1 MTLGYIKNSI
11 DILKTSPIRRYLEGA
26 KEKNIFERERKILN
40 DIDEIIKVNKE
51 NLYKKLKVVVMGEVK
66 AGKSTFVN
74 YLVGRKVSYTNVLE
88 ATSTIIEVKYSEE
101 DEVIIKRN
109 NMNDIRLNNI
119 EELDRMLETNKE
131 NKEFFD
137 EIDLII
143 IGVKSEKLKKLTIV
157 DTPGL
162 NTITGKNEKIT
173 NEYIKNSDI
182 ILWVLNSNHFG
193 QSDVNLKIEEVR
205 KYGKD
210 IIGIAN
216 RIDEIDGEYDEV
228 IDYLNCEMGHVF
240 SDIFAISAKKA
251 YEGII
256 EDDENKLEDS
266 KINILDEY
274 LINTIEKKPQSV
286 KLEASLKSINI
297 QIDIDIKTH
306 KKAKENLINILENLK
321 KDYDEL
327 VKFNSN
333 CKVEIDNKLDEW
345 LNKKFLEKEREE
357 LMHSDRFKFNEMIK
371 MKFNNDELLQ
381 KINIKYDELGG
392 ELYEKWS
399 NNIEKINERNF
410 AKKLEQNELDVIDN
424 IEESNTTYESI
435 VKGGVTGSGIA
446 LALAGY
452 SAWLGPAAAYVSIGS
467 AISAFL
473 PPLLIAGA
481 VGGVMWKVSGA
492 DRSYRCNQVD
502 KIINN
507 IKSNV
512 QIEVLPKMKSNLYDI
527 SNNYMESSKKALESI
542 LTQCNTSMK
551 EVEIIFKEIE
561 EYIETMEES
570 INLVNIEH
578 ENKNKYERNR
588 IIN

>member
-1 MTLGYIKNSI
+1 MTLGYIENSI

-74 YLVGRKVSYTNVLE
+74 YLVGRKVSHTNVLE
-88 ATSTIIEVKYSEE
+88 ATSTIIEVKYSEK

-162 NTITGKNEKIT
+162 NTITGKNEEIT

-193 QSDVNLKIEEVR
+193 QSDVNLKIEDVR

-216 RIDEIDGEYDEV
+216 RIDEIDGEYDEI

-256 EDDENKLEDS
+256 KDDENKLEDS

-274 LINTIEKKPQSV
+274 LTNTIEKKPQSV

-306 KKAKENLINILENLK
+306 KKAKENLSNILENLK
-321 KDYDEL
+321 KDYNEL

-357 LMHSDRFKFNEMIK
+357 LIHSDMFKFNEMVK
-371 MKFNNDELLQ
+371 TKFNNDELLK
-381 KINIKYDELGG
+381 KINIKYDELGR

-410 AKKLEQNELDVIDN
+410 AKKLEQNELDVVDN
-424 IEESNTTYESI
+424 IEESNTNYESI
-435 VKGGVTGSGIA
+435 IKGGVTGSGIA

-551 EVEIIFKEIE
+551 EVEIILKEIE

-570 INLVNIEH
+570 VNLVNIEH

>member
-1 MTLGYIKNSI
+1 MTLGYIENSI

-74 YLVGRKVSYTNVLE
+74 YLVGRKVSHTNVLE
-88 ATSTIIEVKYSEE
+88 ATSTIIEVKYSEK

-162 NTITGKNEKIT
+162 NTITGKNEEIT

-193 QSDVNLKIEEVR
+193 QSDVNLKIEDVR

-216 RIDEIDGEYDEV
+216 RIDEIDGEYDEI

-381 KINIKYDELGG
+381 KINIKYDELGR

-410 AKKLEQNELDVIDN
+410 AKKLEQDALDVVDKID
-424 IEESNTTYESI
+424 ESNTTYESI

-570 INLVNIEH
+570 ANLVNIEH